1 MIINNNGR
9 VAIDVNSSFVAKR
22 KSDSEIEIKSGAI
35 IGPSGQPISLSPLSQ
50 IRENSEESLYLNF
63 VSNSING
70 SVTGCHLI
78 KKEEFQFQDE
88 SFHYPV
94 LIRKSKSN
102 EGINSDVVHYQPD
115 YGGLNIQIIE
125 ELVDDPNRFIIK
137 ISNFDNF
144 YNTGDRKL
152 YIESYVTKGGG
163 IKILGSTKTLNEGAY
178 EYGSLELIN
187 NLDQDKTNSETTS
200 YFVPLASI
208 DTDRIDF
215 TVLY

>member
-22 KSDSEIEIKSGAI
+22 KSDSEIEIKGGAI
-35 IGPSGQPISLSPLSQ
+35 IGPSGEPISFNPLSQ
-50 IRENSEESLYLNF
+50 TRENSEENLYLNF

-70 SVTGCHLI
+70 SVTGCSVI

-94 LIRKSKSN
+94 LIRKNKSN
-102 EGINSDVVHYQPD
+102 EGINSDIVHYQPD

-125 ELVDDPNRFIIK
+125 ELVDDPNRFIVK
-137 ISNFDNF
+137 SSDFDNF

-163 IKILGSTKTLNEGAY
+163 IKILGSTKTLNDNVY
-178 EYGSLELIN
+178 EYGRLELKN
-187 NLDQDKTNSETTS
+187 SLDQDKTNSETTS